1 MRPLWFRG
9 RPKVACDCHKQAV
22 TIVAVAVSFGG
33 LSASPATAACPT
45 SISTP
50 MIIARGATTAAV
62 IYRIDATFASPLPS
76 TATVIITTRSGAV
89 TMTWKPDTGD
99 SGEATFFFSRPSS
112 DVENASITSV
122 GDAKYRSIDCGGL
135 TPITS
140 PFADDAGVSVFDD
153 TTQSAQ
159 FAGPWTTGAVFG
171 SDASFAKIVYPA
183 YPEMMREEGIEGAI
197 EAMVAIGSDGKPTNS
212 WVLARNTTS
221 WTDGF
226 DSAALA
232 AIARSTFHPRTEYGR
247 PVAGKYIVDYTF
259 VLDSGG
265 GSLGLDFNSF
275 SHYNE
280 GTGSFYSHYLSANP
294 FPSRPAGNYAHSNI
308 TAGTSGCGLDI
319 EDMDVEPAGPGDA
332 LAWYLLSFASNAAD
346 NAAASIGILTSDGH
360 TSYIDWPNIHLTPI
374 PFEDDAW
381 RADATFPSFGP
392 PILAAWVAKVTSSDG
407 TSTKCTPY
415 ISEPLYP
422 LTAPANPRVVTG
434 VPASTTAI
442 ADATHP
448 PFVDEV
454 SPDYSPDLRAKKIG
468 GEVEVE
474 FIVDGSG
481 KPVEVFVVRTSGD
494 ADLDQ
499 AAVEAAAKSTF
510 VPTGSTSDSYYYTF
524 YRFVP
529 QSGQS

>member
-1 MRPLWFRG
+1 MT
-9 RPKVACDCHKQAV
+9 AA
-22 TIVAVAVSFGG
+22 VAVALGG
-33 LSASPATAACPT
+33 LGVSPATAACPT

-76 TATVIITTRSGAV
+76 TATVIITTTSGAV

-99 SGEATFFFSRPSS
+99 SGDATFFFSRPSS
-112 DVENASITSV
+112 DVENASITAVS
-122 GDAKYRSIDCGGL
+122 DAKDRSTDCGGL

-140 PFADDAGVSVFDD
+140 PFAGDAGVAVFDD
-153 TTQSAQ
+153 AAQSAQ
-159 FAGPWTTGAVFG
+159 LAGPWTSGAVFG
-171 SDASFAKIVYPA
+171 SDASLALRVYPD
-183 YPEMMREEGIEGAI
+183 YPEMMKEEGLEGAVVV
-197 EAMVAIGSDGKPTNS
+197 EVVIGPDGKPMNS
-212 WVLARNTTS
+212 WILWRDTTS

-226 DSAALA
+226 DGVVLA
-232 AIARSTFHPRTEYGR
+232 AVKRSTFHPRTEFGR
-247 PVAGKYIVDYTF
+247 AVVGKYILVYTF
-259 VLDSGG
+259 L
-265 GSLGLDFNSF
+265 LGDNLSSFGRDFNSF

-280 GTGSFYSHYLSANP
+280 GTGQFRAGYLGANP
-294 FPSRPAGNYAHSNI
+294 FPSRPAGSYTHSNI

-319 EDMDVEPAGPGDA
+319 EDLDVEPAGPGDA

-407 TSTKCTPY
+407 VSTKCTPY

-434 VPASTTAI
+434 APASTTAI

-448 PFVDEV
+448 PFVNEIP
-454 SPDYSPDLRAKKIG
+454 PDYAPDLRAKKVG

-481 KPVEVFVVRTSGD
+481 KPVEVFVVRTSGV
-494 ADLDQ
+494 AEMDQ
-499 AAVEAAAKSTF
+499 AAVDAAAKSTF